1 METST
6 KHPETGIDLKTRLPI
21 YRQIEAKL
29 RRQIE
34 TGELRPGQ
42 PLPSNRLLCE
52 QFGGVNHLTVRQA
65 LKQLSAANLVRS
77 VHGKGTFVAHAP
89 LRHNRIGIIL
99 PNLDETL
106 TMQIVEGVQRYLA
119 SQSVRALILDSRRDF
134 DNEIDN
140 MRQLSELPIDGAL
153 IFPSPDSYITEQVV
167 TIKQAGFPF
176 VLIDRFFTDVRTSCV
191 VADNYR
197 GAYDVT
203 QHVVS
208 RGKRSVAW
216 VGELNS
222 TTASERFEGFR
233 DALGDAGIV
242 LNRSNIFELRLSNLS
257 SAARLQEEVNLI
269 GDRIFSRADAIDGAI
284 CINDNTALFLME
296 RLRALGLAIPRDIAV
311 TGFDDLPQACTSL
324 PPLTTVR
331 QEMETMGEQAAMLL
345 MERIQD
351 PSSPVRKITLPVR
364 LVVRESA

>member
-1 METST
+1 
-6 KHPETGIDLKTRLPI
+6 
-21 YRQIEAKL
+21 
-29 RRQIE
+29 
-34 TGELRPGQ
+34 
-42 PLPSNRLLCE
+42 
-52 QFGGVNHLTVRQA
+52 
-65 LKQLSAANLVRS
+65 
-77 VHGKGTFVAHAP
+77 
-89 LRHNRIGIIL
+89 
-99 PNLDETL
+99 
-106 TMQIVEGVQRYLA
+106 
-119 SQSVRALILDSRRDF
+119 
-134 DNEIDN
+134 
-140 MRQLSELPIDGAL
+140 
-153 IFPSPDSYITEQVV
+153 
-167 TIKQAGFPF
+167 
-176 VLIDRFFTDVRTSCV
+176 VRTSCV

-208 RGKRSVAW
+208 RGKRSIAW

-222 TTASERFEGFR
+222 TTSSERFEGFR

-257 SAARLQEEVNLI
+257 SAARLQEEVNSV